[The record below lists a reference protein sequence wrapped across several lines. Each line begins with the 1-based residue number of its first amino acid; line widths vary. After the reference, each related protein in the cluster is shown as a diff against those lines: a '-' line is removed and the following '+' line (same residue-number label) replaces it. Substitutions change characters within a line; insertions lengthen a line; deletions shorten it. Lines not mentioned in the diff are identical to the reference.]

1 MNDAYIK
8 GLYLKVY
15 HKAVEIGLPIDNIC
29 IYLRNDIK
37 HMLGLGNTLIIS
49 YETFTHNVSVI
60 GTDDIPEEEKDGD
73 FQSNIYIYDPDWAE
87 IE

>member
-1 MNDAYIK
+1 MRDTDIK
-8 GLYLKVY
+8 DLYLKVY
-15 HKAVEIGLPIDNIC
+15 RKAVEIGLPIDNIC

-37 HMLGLGNTLIIS
+37 RMLGLGNTLIIS
-49 YETFTHNVSVI
+49 YESFTYNVSVI
-60 GTDDIPEEEKDGD
+60 GVDDIPEEEKDGQ